1 MFSLHAHEYCMDR
14 LHTAVCVCICV
25 CVCALTA
32 SLGSL
37 NTQVLSSVAA
47 FKVLKLVS
55 VRQVEVDLKAFHD
68 GRDGQLH
75 FLLFLHL
82 PTQLPAQLHDY

>member
-1 MFSLHAHEYCMDR
+1 MY
-14 LHTAVCVCICV
+14 V
-25 CVCALTA
+25 LTT

-37 NTQVLSSVAA
+37 YTQVLSSVAV
-47 FKVLKLVS
+47 FEVLELMR

-75 FLLFLHL
+75 LFLFLHL
-82 PTQLPAQLHDY
+82 PTQLPAQLHDC